1 VSLFFYL
8 GGTITTPISDIGEG
22 DIRLSMPPISETA
35 LALTPSMSGLTLD
48 DPTGSLDVTPLRA
61 FAIEEADCAK
71 RRLFSGYVADR
82 SQARGDGAHGSLI
95 LGAARTWDT
104 TLVDYNNTMWQRVIR
119 GSDGNRPAETDVAR
133 INWIIGS
140 AYTATVSDAGLIS
153 SSGPV
158 NMDATDY
165 RGRYPADVAADCGNA
180 SQKNYFVYF
189 DEATWHPAFAYFD
202 PTSTIYT
209 STLQFSNVL
218 SDVDSSTTFAATG
231 VLDLDPSA
239 VYSGVYLRYAGGTVY
254 RQNTTTLSDIGIRDA
269 SIDEPDIKTSAA
281 AIARADAYLVAAG
294 VEQKTLKIHTELPST
309 HVNLI
314 LPGQRVRVKFSHLTG
329 YTSYAYARVVTRTVS
344 QAEGSDKVYIVELEC
359 RNPKLMG
366 GIGAGGTPVSAG
378 TGNNAVPPVGQPV
391 VIATCADKPATA
403 EAVAT
408 HDIVVTH
415 GDPDPAANFNG
426 WSTTAYHPTPG
437 NWLTAQMIVNTE
449 SSGSTAL
456 VGLANGLVYDGGW
469 CCTLGFGEPG
479 TLYVGPGAGLTDS
492 DEVCLLKWTDGGVP
506 NTWHAWPANGTSTAA
521 SGFSGGRDAA
531 FGLIGAGHFA
541 DGATGSFT
549 VRIREYSNIGPAGAP
564 AFGQP
569 SGEQTPTPAPDG
581 VTTTFT
587 TPAKFR
593 SGTLRVEVDGID
605 VTDDV
610 TSSTANTFTLSWA
623 PDSAAK
629 IRVWYQGDGSGA

>member
-48 DPTGSLDVTPLRA
+48 DPTGTLDVTPLRA
-61 FAIEEADCAK
+61 FAIEEADCSK

-82 SQARGDGAHGSLI
+82 QQARGDGSHRSLI

-153 SSGPV
+153 STGPV

-202 PTSTIYT
+202 PTSTTYT

-269 SIDEPDIKTSAA
+269 SIDEPDIKTRAA
-281 AIARADAYLVAAG
+281 AIIRADAYLTAAG
-294 VEQKTLKIHTELPST
+294 VESKTLKIHTELPST

-314 LPGQRVRVKFSHLTG
+314 LPGQRVRVKFSQLTG
-329 YTSYAYARVVTRTVS
+329 YTSFAYARVVTRTVS

-366 GIGAGGTPVSAG
+366 GLGGGGTPVPAG
-378 TGNNAVPPVGQPV
+378 TGNNAIPPVGQPI
-391 VIATCADKPATA
+391 VITTCADKPATS

-408 HDIVVTH
+408 TDIVITH
-415 GDPDPAANFNG
+415 GVPDPAA
-426 WSTTAYHPTPG
+426 
-437 NWLTAQMIVNTE
+437 
-449 SSGSTAL
+449 
-456 VGLANGLVYDGGW
+456 
-469 CCTLGFGEPG
+469 
-479 TLYVGPGAGLTDS
+479 
-492 DEVCLLKWTDGGVP
+492 
-506 NTWHAWPANGTSTAA
+506 TSTA
-521 SGFSGGRDAA
+521 GRRPPTTRRP
-531 FGLIGAGHFA
+531 
-541 DGATGSFT
+541 ATT
-549 VRIREYSNIGPAGAP
+549 
-564 AFGQP
+564 
-569 SGEQTPTPAPDG
+569 
-581 VTTTFT
+581 
-587 TPAKFR
+587 
-593 SGTLRVEVDGID
+593 
-605 VTDDV
+605 
-610 TSSTANTFTLSWA
+610 
-623 PDSAAK
+623 
-629 IRVWYQGDGSGA
+629 

>member
-48 DPTGSLDVTPLRA
+48 DPTGTLDVTPLRA
-61 FAIEEADCAK
+61 FAIEEADCSK

-82 SQARGDGAHGSLI
+82 QQARGDGSHRSLI

-153 SSGPV
+153 STGPV

-202 PTSTIYT
+202 PTSTTYT

-269 SIDEPDIKTSAA
+269 SIDEPDIKTRAA
-281 AIARADAYLVAAG
+281 AIIRADAYLVAAG

-329 YTSYAYARVVTRTVS
+329 YTSFAYARVVTRTVS

-366 GIGAGGTPVSAG
+366 GLGGGGTPVPAG
-378 TGNNAVPPVGQPV
+378 TGNNAIPPTGQPI
-391 VIATCADKPATA
+391 VIATCADKPATS

-408 HDIVVTH
+408 TDIVITH
-415 GDPDPAANFNG
+415 GVPDPAANFNG

-437 NWLTAQMIVNTE
+437 NYLTAQMIANTQ
-449 SSGSTAL
+449 STGSTAF

-479 TLYVGPGAGLTDS
+479 TLYDGPGAGLTDS
-492 DEVCLLKWTDGGVP
+492 DETCLLLWTDGGVA
-506 NTWHAWPANGTSTAA
+506 NTWHAWPADGTSTAV

-531 FGLIGAGHFA
+531 FGLIGAGHFS

-549 VRIREYSNIGPAGAP
+549 VRIREYAAVGAAGAP

-569 SGEQTPTPAPDG
+569 SGEQTPTPTPDG
-581 VTTTFT
+581 ATTTFT
-587 TPAKFR
+587 TPANFV

-605 VTDDV
+605 QTDAV
-610 TSSTANTFTLSWA
+610 TSSTANTFTLSFA
-623 PDSAAK
+623 PESDETVK
-629 IRVWYQGDGSGA
+629 VWYTGAGTG

>member
-8 GGTITTPISDIGEG
+8 GGTITTPITDIGEG

-48 DPTGSLDVTPLRA
+48 DPTGSLDVTALRA
-61 FAIEEADCAK
+61 FAIEEADCSK

-82 SQARGDGAHGSLI
+82 SQARGDGSHRSLI

-158 NMDATDY
+158 NMDAADY

-202 PTSTIYT
+202 PTSTTYT

-239 VYSGVYLRYAGGTVY
+239 VYSGVYLRYSGGTVY

-329 YTSYAYARVVTRTVS
+329 YTSFAYARVVTRTVS

-359 RNPKLMG
+359 RTPTIIAWTTTSDAAHSFTAVSSTQYFDGTEFQPTLVDDDDTTPVDPHATVG
-366 GIGAGGTPVSAG
+366 GNFGFQIDLLAAQTVASIRVYVSNEFGNTGTWKVRGSDVEDFASYTTYEDAATLVFTHSPAYGAGTLTLGSTGSHRYWRVGFAIGNFSAIRTLSLLDADGTDLLRNLP
-378 TGNNAVPPVGQPV
+378 
-391 VIATCADKPATA
+391 
-403 EAVAT
+403 
-408 HDIVVTH
+408 
-415 GDPDPAANFNG
+415 
-426 WSTTAYHPTPG
+426 STTE
-437 NWLTAQMIVNTE
+437 TAQ
-449 SSGSTAL
+449 
-456 VGLANGLVYDGGW
+456 
-469 CCTLGFGEPG
+469 
-479 TLYVGPGAGLTDS
+479 GPHT
-492 DEVCLLKWTDGGVP
+492 
-506 NTWHAWPANGTSTAA
+506 
-521 SGFSGGRDAA
+521 
-531 FGLIGAGHFA
+531 
-541 DGATGSFT
+541 
-549 VRIREYSNIGPAGAP
+549 
-564 AFGQP
+564 GQP
-569 SGEQTPTPAPDG
+569 SGFETPTG
-581 VTTTFT
+581 SVNGSNTTFT
-587 TPAKFR
+587 TAFAFFP
-593 SGTLRVEVDGID
+593 GTLKVWVNGVDWTENIAS
-605 VTDDV
+605 VTA
-610 TSSTANTFTLSWA
+610 TTFTLTNA
-623 PDSAAK
+623 PKTNSD
-629 IRVWYQGDGSGA
+629 ILVLYQGA

>member
-8 GGTITTPISDIGEG
+8 GGTITTPITDIGEG

-48 DPTGSLDVTPLRA
+48 DPTGSLDVTALRA
-61 FAIEEADCAK
+61 FAIEEADCSK

-82 SQARGDGAHGSLI
+82 SQARGDGSHRSLI

-158 NMDATDY
+158 NMDAADY

-202 PTSTIYT
+202 PTSTTYT

-239 VYSGVYLRYAGGTVY
+239 VYSGVYLRYSGGTVY

-329 YTSYAYARVVTRTVS
+329 YTSFAYARVVTRTVS

-378 TGNNAVPPVGQPV
+378 TGNNQVPPTAAGVATPT
-391 VIATCADKPATA
+391 VIAWQTTSDAAHSFTAPSSTQYFDGTEFQPTLVDDDDTTPVDPHATVGGNFGFQIDLLSSQTVSSIRVYVSNEFGNTGTWKVRGSDVEDFASYTTYEDAATVVFTHSPTYGATTLTLGSTGSHRYWRVGFAIGNFSAIRTLELRDATGTDLMRFLPAT
-403 EAVAT
+403 
-408 HDIVVTH
+408 
-415 GDPDPAANFNG
+415 
-426 WSTTAYHPTPG
+426 
-437 NWLTAQMIVNTE
+437 
-449 SSGSTAL
+449 
-456 VGLANGLVYDGGW
+456 
-469 CCTLGFGEPG
+469 
-479 TLYVGPGAGLTDS
+479 
-492 DEVCLLKWTDGGVP
+492 
-506 NTWHAWPANGTSTAA
+506 
-521 SGFSGGRDAA
+521 
-531 FGLIGAGHFA
+531 
-541 DGATGSFT
+541 
-549 VRIREYSNIGPAGAP
+549 AP

-581 VTTTFT
+581 ATTSFT
-587 TPAKFR
+587 TAANFR

-629 IRVWYQGDGSGA
+629 IRVWYQGDGSGT

>member
-1 VSLFFYL
+1 
-8 GGTITTPISDIGEG
+8 
-22 DIRLSMPPISETA
+22 
-35 LALTPSMSGLTLD
+35 
-48 DPTGSLDVTPLRA
+48 
-61 FAIEEADCAK
+61 
-71 RRLFSGYVADR
+71 
-82 SQARGDGAHGSLI
+82 
-95 LGAARTWDT
+95 
-104 TLVDYNNTMWQRVIR
+104 MWQRVIR

-153 SSGPV
+153 STGPV

-202 PTSTIYT
+202 PTSTTYT

-239 VYSGVYLRYAGGTVY
+239 VYSGVYLRYSGGTVY

-329 YTSYAYARVVTRTVS
+329 YTSFAYARVVTRTVS

-408 HDIVVTH
+408 TDIVITH
-415 GDPDPAANFNG
+415 GVPDASANFNG
-426 WSTTAYHPTPG
+426 WSTSAYHPTAG
-437 NWLTAQMIVNTE
+437 NWLTAQMIANTE
-449 SSGSTAL
+449 TAGSTAF
-456 VGLANGLVYDGGW
+456 VGLPPHGLRTMPAGRVTGAASSASASPARS
-469 CCTLGFGEPG
+469 TR
-479 TLYVGPGAGLTDS
+479 GPGAGLTD
-492 DEVCLLKWTDGGVP
+492 
-506 NTWHAWPANGTSTAA
+506 AM
-521 SGFSGGRDAA
+521 
-531 FGLIGAGHFA
+531 
-541 DGATGSFT
+541 
-549 VRIREYSNIGPAGAP
+549 SNAC
-564 AFGQP
+564 
-569 SGEQTPTPAPDG
+569 
-581 VTTTFT
+581 
-587 TPAKFR
+587 
-593 SGTLRVEVDGID
+593 
-605 VTDDV
+605 
-610 TSSTANTFTLSWA
+610 
-623 PDSAAK
+623 
-629 IRVWYQGDGSGA
+629 

>member
-8 GGTITTPISDIGEG
+8 GGTITTPITDIGEG

-48 DPTGSLDVTPLRA
+48 DPTSSLDVTPLRA
-61 FAIEEADCAK
+61 FAIEEADCSK

-95 LGAARTWDT
+95 TGSARTWDT
-104 TLVDYNNTMWQRVIR
+104 TLVDYNNTMWQRVIT

-133 INWIIGS
+133 INWIIAS
-140 AYTATVSDAGLIS
+140 SYTATVSDAGLIS
-153 SSGPV
+153 STGPV
-158 NMDATDY
+158 NLDAADY

-202 PTSTIYT
+202 PTSTTYT

-218 SDVDSSTTFAATG
+218 SDVDSSTTFAAKG

-239 VYSGVYLRYAGGTVY
+239 VYSGVFLRYAGGTVY

-269 SIDEPDIKTSAA
+269 SIDEPNIKTRAA

-294 VEQKTLKIHTELPST
+294 VESKTLKIHTELPST

-329 YTSYAYARVVTRTVS
+329 YTSFAYARVVTRTVS

-366 GIGAGGTPVSAG
+366 GIGAGAPPSAGAVNNQVPPPSPTTSQTGLRFTIAPHLTAFAFGDASKQAKFVVAYTNSMSGTPIYIMS
-378 TGNNAVPPVGQPV
+378 
-391 VIATCADKPATA
+391 
-403 EAVAT
+403 
-408 HDIVVTH
+408 
-415 GDPDPAANFNG
+415 GDSP
-426 WSTTAYHPTPG
+426 Y
-437 NWLTAQMIVNTE
+437 TAQGTF
-449 SSGSTAL
+449 SADSTA
-456 VGLANGLVYDGGW
+456 GDTTGLVIHSSNKITIGDGSPTGGVDVPMN
-469 CCTLGFGEPG
+469 TP
-479 TLYVGPGAGLTDS
+479 LYVVARYTDLGGGTS
-492 DEVCLLKWTDGGVP
+492 YTDGGTTV
-506 NTWHAWPANGTSTAA
+506 AFSAA
-521 SGFSGGRDAA
+521 SGSWTGPPAGLSIVTTAGAVTSGGSGSV
-531 FGLIGAGHFA
+531 FTLCSFIVT
-541 DGATGSFT
+541 DGTSAT
-549 VRIREYSNIGPAGAP
+549 AP

-569 SGEQTPTPAPDG
+569 SGEQTPTPVPDG

-587 TPAKFR
+587 TPANFV
-593 SGTLRVEVDGID
+593 SGTLRVEVDGLD
-605 VTDDV
+605 QTDAV
-610 TSSTANTFTLSWA
+610 TSSTANTFTLSFA
-623 PDSAAK
+623 PESDETVK
-629 IRVWYQGDGSGA
+629 VWYSGAGTG

>member
-8 GGTITTPISDIGEG
+8 GGTITTPITDIGEG

-61 FAIEEADCAK
+61 FAIEEADCSK

-82 SQARGDGAHGSLI
+82 SQARGDGSHRSLI

-202 PTSTIYT
+202 PTSTTYT

-239 VYSGVYLRYAGGTVY
+239 VYSGVYLRYSGGTVY

-269 SIDEPDIKTSAA
+269 SIDEPDIKTHAA

-329 YTSYAYARVVTRTVS
+329 YTSFAYARVVTRTVS

-366 GIGAGGTPVSAG
+366 GIGGGGTPVTAG
-378 TGNNAVPPVGQPV
+378 TGNNQVPPAPAAAASPTIISWAPNSDAAKSFTAPGVVTTYFNGTTPYVPYLVDGDDASPPGLTAFAVPTSAVGGPPGFQV
-391 VIATCADKPATA
+391 DLLNAQTVASVRAYFKHEFNDTGTWEIRGADVEDFASYTTIVTGVSVAVTNSFASYTLSFTA
-403 EAVAT
+403 AT
-408 HDIVVTH
+408 HRYWRVGINV
-415 GDPDPAANFNG
+415 GNFTN
-426 WSTTAYHPTPG
+426 WTT
-437 NWLTAQMIVNTE
+437 LE
-449 SSGSTAL
+449 L
-456 VGLANGLVYDGGW
+456 
-469 CCTLGFGEPG
+469 
-479 TLYVGPGAGLTDS
+479 
-492 DEVCLLKWTDGGVP
+492 
-506 NTWHAWPANGTSTAA
+506 
-521 SGFSGGRDAA
+521 RDAA
-531 FGLIGAGHFA
+531 GLDLMRFLP
-541 DGATGSFT
+541 AT
-549 VRIREYSNIGPAGAP
+549 AP

-581 VTTTFT
+581 ATTTFT
-587 TPAKFR
+587 TPASFVAA
-593 SGTLRVEVDGID
+593 TLRVEVDGID

-610 TSSTANTFTLSWA
+610 TSSTATTFTLSWA
-623 PDSAAK
+623 PDASAK
-629 IRVWYQGDGSGA
+629 IRVWYKGDGTGT